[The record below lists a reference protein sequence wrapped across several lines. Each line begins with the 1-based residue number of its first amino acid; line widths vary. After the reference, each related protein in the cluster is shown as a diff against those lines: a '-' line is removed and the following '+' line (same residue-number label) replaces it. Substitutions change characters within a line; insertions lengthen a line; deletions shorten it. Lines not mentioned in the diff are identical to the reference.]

1 MNSPLFGI
9 TMGDSSGVG
18 PEILL
23 LAAHAGRIPVPYV
36 VYGDLA
42 PLARLNQ
49 QLTLGLTL
57 GLGLTYPLYDGGFLK
72 SRTEVARVG
81 AERAALQTE
90 ARQLELTAALDDQ
103 LSAYQTQQAI
113 LAYEEENVGNA
124 RESLSIS
131 TERFRLGQTNSLE
144 VQQAQSTFEQTL
156 GRRNLVRFNIK
167 QAEVQLRLLAG
178 QL

>member
-1 MNSPLFGI
+1 MDPGWTDRAF
-9 TMGDSSGVG
+9 
-18 PEILL
+18 
-23 LAAHAGRIPVPYV
+23 
-36 VYGDLA
+36 
-42 PLARLNQ
+42 RLDVCSDRR
-49 QLTLGLTL
+49 LVTLG
-57 GLGLTYPLYDGGFLK
+57 GD
-72 SRTEVARVG
+72 R

-113 LAYEEENVGNA
+113 LAYEEENVGKA

>member
-1 MNSPLFGI
+1 
-9 TMGDSSGVG
+9 
-18 PEILL
+18 
-23 LAAHAGRIPVPYV
+23 
-36 VYGDLA
+36 
-42 PLARLNQ
+42 
-49 QLTLGLTL
+49 
-57 GLGLTYPLYDGGFLK
+57 
-72 SRTEVARVG
+72 VG

-90 ARQLELTAALDDQ
+90 ARKLELTAALDNQ
-103 LSAYQTQQAI
+103 LSDYQTQQAI

-124 RESLSIS
+124 RESLNIS

-156 GRRNLVRFNIK
+156 GRRNLVRFNLK